1 MEYRVE
7 IYNPITKESICYR
20 DIPAHILSNYNYDEK
35 EEYLINI
42 GMEIIKDDYAIKND
56 DFANIDDYIQEIG
69 DIEFSTCE
77 EIYDYIEG
85 MPSITCNIDTKINP
99 NTESKADNPIIKVTA
114 NSYEKQNGISADEK
128 PIGYAGQYAYGNK
141 FITACIFRT
150 YTEASEADGFDRI
163 IPVYFEK
170 PLT

>member
-7 IYNPITKESICYR
+7 IYNPVTKEAICYR
-20 DIPAHILSNYNYDEK
+20 DIPIHKLDNYSYDRK

-42 GMEIIKDDYAIKND
+42 GLEILKSDTDVKEVEFDEIIDYL
-56 DFANIDDYIQEIG
+56 QEISE
-69 DIEFSTCE
+69 IEFATYE
-77 EIYDYIEG
+77 DVYDYIEG
-85 MPSITCNIDTKINP
+85 MPSFTCNVSSEINP

-114 NSYEKQNGISADEK
+114 NSYEKQNDISADEK
-128 PIGYAGQYAYGNK
+128 SVGYAGQYAYGNK
-141 FITACIFRT
+141 FVTACIFRT

>member
-7 IYNPITKESICYR
+7 IYNPVTKESICYC
-20 DIPAHILSNYNYDEK
+20 DVPAHKFDNYNYEEK
-35 EEYLINI
+35 EKHLISI
-42 GMEIIKDDYAIKND
+42 GLEMLKDDDSVPNND
-56 DFANIDDYIQEIG
+56 FDNIDDYLQEIG
-69 DIEFSTCE
+69 DTEFAFCGE
-77 EIYDYIEG
+77 VLDYIEG
-85 MPSITCNIDTKINP
+85 MPSFTCNVSPEINP

-114 NSYEKQNGISADEK
+114 NSYEKKNGILADEK

-163 IPVYFEK
+163 IPVYYEK
-170 PLT
+170 SLS

>member
-7 IYNPITKESICYR
+7 ICNPATKESLCYQ
-20 DIPAHILSNYNYDEK
+20 DVPAYRLDNYSYDEK
-35 EEYLINI
+35 EDYLINI
-42 GMEIIKDDYAIKND
+42 GMEMLKSDDVKNADFDEIIDYL
-56 DFANIDDYIQEIG
+56 QEISE
-69 DIEFSTCE
+69 IEFGTCE
-77 EIYDYIEG
+77 DVYDYVGG

-114 NSYEKQNGISADEK
+114 NSYENQNDISADEK

-141 FITACIFRT
+141 FVTACIFRT